1 MIDGHFGEK
10 EEVCF
15 RVVWSWRR
23 RVGKCTVSIYNAEY
37 VMTSKI
43 DWGWDKVVLEV
54 QLDKWLIEG
63 KDTKRKNVLSLLP
76 ARTFCFTFF
85 FFYLTNT
92 LFRKFLSPIDWVFQ
106 YEALINQFWYEKKSP
121 SIYLLFKGY
130 LRKAT
135 YFPVK

>member
-1 MIDGHFGEK
+1 MIDGRFGEK

-15 RVVWSWRR
+15 RVVWSWRRR

-63 KDTKRKNVLSLLP
+63 KDTKRKKMSFLYYQRGRSIFL
-76 ARTFCFTFF
+76 FF
-85 FFYLTNT
+85 FFYLANT
-92 LFRKFLSPIDWVFQ
+92 LFGKFLSPIDWVFQ
-106 YEALINQFWYEKKSP
+106 CEALINQFWYEKKL
-121 SIYLLFKGY
+121 SIDLSSF
-130 LRKAT
+130 
-135 YFPVK
+135 